1 MQQRAMSNI
10 HVWILSNYKQALNEV
25 TVFSVTPLIYL
36 KLLYELLLE
45 WGKHQESVQMRRDVT
60 VTLCAQKKR
69 NTEKKNCRNNTT
81 KETRALYMRQ
91 GLKASHTSDAFRRAT
106 SGSNFPSWIKFN
118 NSLKINGKLSPL
130 RNKTTKCMIF
140 TPNQF
145 ILREKEIYWLYQ
157 HPLLCLDEILVN
169 N

>member
-1 MQQRAMSNI
+1 MSNI

-69 NTEKKNCRNNTT
+69 NTEKK
-81 KETRALYMRQ
+81 
-91 GLKASHTSDAFRRAT
+91 
-106 SGSNFPSWIKFN
+106 
-118 NSLKINGKLSPL
+118 KL
-130 RNKTTKCMIF
+130 
-140 TPNQF
+140 
-145 ILREKEIYWLYQ
+145 
-157 HPLLCLDEILVN
+157 
-169 N
+169 